1 MSIRKQTRKSRE
13 IGMHPVRPLVE
24 FSVSSAEC
32 RMTARSVSFC
42 SDREASQSEH
52 HFTRDGGLGSACP
65 ARNVPGRVRCL
76 QRATRGN
83 LKPRSGG
90 LEWIFARASTA
101 KVMLNREVTA
111 VPSDRDWTRSA
122 WLTKRRRS
130 AGPLERDAG
139 GMKASRPST
148 CQ

>member
-13 IGMHPVRPLVE
+13 IGMPPVRPLVE
-24 FSVSSAEC
+24 FRVSSAEC

-42 SDREASQSEH
+42 SRRKASQSS
-52 HFTRDGGLGSACP
+52 GPQQCGLPKASRSSALQVCGLTKVL
-65 ARNVPGRVRCL
+65 RGFGVRRV
-76 QRATRGN
+76 
-83 LKPRSGG
+83 
-90 LEWIFARASTA
+90 FAGTSTA
-101 KVMLNREVTA
+101 KVMLNREVT
-111 VPSDRDWTRSA
+111 VPLARDRDWIESA
-122 WLTKRRRS
+122 WLTKRRQS